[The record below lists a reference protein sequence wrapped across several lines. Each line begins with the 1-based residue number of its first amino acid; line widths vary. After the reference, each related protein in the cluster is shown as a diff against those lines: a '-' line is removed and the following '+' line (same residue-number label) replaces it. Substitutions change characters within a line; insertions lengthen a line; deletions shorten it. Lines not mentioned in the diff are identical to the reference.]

1 VSKTYVSI
9 APQITIKPVSA
20 NIIYTLAG
28 SNSGSE
34 LQTARNLITQKVMSI
49 PVTHEMQF
57 TLDTIDPNSTASAG
71 GIVTL
76 YNELT
81 TEQALK
87 PQTRIVT
94 ENAEVFRTQNWV
106 NVPPSRT
113 INGITEIGRVEVSV
127 IADPSDEAGRVI
139 GERGNIKA

>member
-1 VSKTYVSI
+1 MV
-9 APQITIKPVSA
+9 TI
-20 NIIYTLAG
+20 
-28 SNSGSE
+28 
-34 LQTARNLITQKVMSI
+34 
-49 PVTHEMQF
+49 
-57 TLDTIDPNSTASAG
+57 
-71 GIVTL
+71 

-87 PQTRIVT
+87 PQTRLVT

-106 NVPPSRT
+106 NVPPSHT

-139 GERGNIKA
+139 GERGNIKAGSDLTIPGLKFNRDKVYAKAREDFTGGQNPKVHIVTEAEVKKFE